1 MVPFYKMLRK
11 NLNLTQIST
20 QVTEECSKRVEIPTT
35 RAGRGYCKSNLGFQV
50 REKSGKDW
58 FTKAIRVYYLYRIVS
73 QTIVDD
79 YFK

>member
-1 MVPFYKMLRK
+1 MVPIYKMLRK
-11 NLNLTQIST
+11 NLKTRILT

-50 REKSGKDW
+50 IEKSGKDW

-73 QTIVDD
+73 QSIVDD